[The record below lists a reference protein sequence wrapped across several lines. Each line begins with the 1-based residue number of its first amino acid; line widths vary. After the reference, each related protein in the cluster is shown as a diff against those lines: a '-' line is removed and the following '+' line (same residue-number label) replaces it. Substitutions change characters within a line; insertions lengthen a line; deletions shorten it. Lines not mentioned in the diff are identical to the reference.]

1 MEYQNKIHPHTHAD
15 LCVLT
20 RRAKWYYL
28 GLMFIG
34 FKPSFLKMG
43 ISPMKGN
50 LGREFS
56 AS

>member
-1 MEYQNKIHPHTHAD
+1 
-15 LCVLT
+15 LT

-28 GLMFIG
+28 ELMFIG

-50 LGREFS
+50 LGREFFSVLKSIERS
-56 AS
+56 AL